1 MRFSE
6 RYRFK
11 QVREFVQI
19 DSVDE
24 PLRNGLWNVLQ
35 VFVWDNTKGPGGFY
49 AGYHLSD
56 PGNQELRQLCHAL
69 WLSYFREPLD
79 QLDNNWTKTLREI
92 RGYYFECA
100 WYEVYDF
107 IEFVANHFAGV
118 RFKESFMF
126 ACNKVLQRELSAYR
140 FVNGLVTQVTEQK
153 EIEGIE
159 SALDKAVG
167 PVHSH
172 LRRALELL
180 ADRNTPDYRNSIK
193 ESISAVESLSVS
205 IIGETGTLGQL
216 VKKLDQQISLH
227 PALKCSISNL
237 YGYTSDEGGIRH
249 ALLEEETADL
259 DHAKFMLVVCSA
271 FVSFVLSKLNRAG

>member
-24 PLRNGLWNVLQ
+24 PLKNGLWNVLQ
-35 VFVWDNTKGPGGFY
+35 VFVWDDTKGAGGLY
-49 AGYHLSD
+49 AGYYLSD
-56 PGNQELRQLCHAL
+56 PRNHEIRQLCHAL
-69 WLSYFREPLD
+69 WFSYFKEPLD
-79 QLDNNWTKTLREI
+79 QLDDNWTKTLQELR
-92 RGYYFECA
+92 RYFFECT

-107 IEFVANHFAGV
+107 VEFVANHYSGV
-118 RFKESFMF
+118 RFKESFMI
-126 ACNKVLQRELSAYR
+126 ACDTVLERELSAYR
-140 FVNGLVTQVTEQK
+140 FVDGLGTRVTQQQ

-159 SALDKAVG
+159 SALDRAAG

-205 IIGETGTLGQL
+205 IVGETGTLGQL
-216 VKKLDQQISLH
+216 IKKLEQQIGLH
-227 PALKCSISNL
+227 PALKGSISNL

-271 FVSFVLSKLNRAG
+271 FVSFVLSKVNKPG